1 MFELWLP
8 VVVCLFLWWL
18 GTGIVLRLDSRPAIT
33 YQRTMML
40 FTTVAL
46 ASIGALVLLRTQT
59 TVWSAYLAFVATLII
74 WGWLEFMH
82 YSGYLVGPRTS
93 SCPPGVPLRV
103 RFMYALHAMLYHE
116 IALAAGAVCLWVLT
130 AEFENKTALYT
141 YLVLW
146 LMRISAELNVFF
158 GVAYLPEEWLP
169 KRLQYLMTYRRKK
182 RFNAFF
188 LVSVFVATLICI
200 RVFAQTPS
208 ALVDAHQHTANILI
222 GTLLLLAIIEHW
234 LLVLPVKSASLWLWA
249 HGKAVS

>member
-1 MFELWLP
+1 MFEMWLP
-8 VVVCLFLWWL
+8 VAVCLFLWWL
-18 GTGIVLRLDSRPAIT
+18 GTGIVLRLDSRPAVT
-33 YQRTMML
+33 YHRTMII
-40 FTTVAL
+40 FTAVAL
-46 ASIGALVLLRTQT
+46 VSIATLVVLRTQT
-59 TVWSAYLAFVATLII
+59 TVLSAYLAFLATIVI
-74 WGWLEFMH
+74 WGWLEFLH

-93 SCPPGVPLRV
+93 KCPQGVSHRL

-116 IALAAGAVCLWVLT
+116 IALAAGAVSLWFLT
-130 AEFENKTALYT
+130 MGSANKTAFYT

-169 KRLQYLMTYRRKK
+169 KRLQYLMSYRRIR

-188 LVSVFVATLICI
+188 PVAVTLATLVCVSVFV
-200 RVFAQTPS
+200 QSPS
-208 ALVDAHQHTANILI
+208 ALVDAHQHTANLLI
-222 GTLLLLAIIEHW
+222 GTLLFLAIVEHW